1 MIYQFIT
8 ATPHRGRKSNGASL
22 VIVIIGHGC
31 GHHEFLHLHPI
42 QLRLPPYLSLVMV
55 FLDGGNSNLFQ
66 TFHPED
72 WGKDSQFDEHIFFK
86 WVGETTNWIKML
98 PIESMGL
105 VYFPTFTTIYVGN
118 QRIFWI
124 EIAFTACRIFPGL
137 SGSTPRPPA
146 SCGAPIK
153 MHRTSHLSQGLSD
166 GGWCFHGQLEFYMG
180 MSGYVLHVLLN
191 TSETIGKDFLKS
203 NSICLLMIGQ
213 GILRCGT
220 RILRQDPLIRRC
232 HFF

>member
-86 WVGETTNWIKML
+86 WVGEK
-98 PIESMGL
+98 
-105 VYFPTFTTIYVGN
+105 N
-118 QRIFWI
+118 QLNQNGSHRIHGFG
-124 EIAFTACRIFPGL
+124 IFPYIYYH
-137 SGSTPRPPA
+137 SCRKPA
-146 SCGAPIK
+146 AS
-153 MHRTSHLSQGLSD
+153 
-166 GGWCFHGQLEFYMG
+166 
-180 MSGYVLHVLLN
+180 
-191 TSETIGKDFLKS
+191 FL
-203 NSICLLMIGQ
+203 
-213 GILRCGT
+213 
-220 RILRQDPLIRRC
+220 D
-232 HFF
+232 

>member
-66 TFHPED
+66 TFHPEM

-86 WVGETTNWIKML
+86 WVGETTNWIKMVQR
-98 PIESMGL
+98 ESMGL
-105 VYFPTFTTIYVGN
+105 VYFPTFTTIHVGN
-118 QRIFWI
+118 QLILDWNHSP
-124 EIAFTACRIFPGL
+124 TLQDLPGL
-137 SGSTPRPPA
+137 SGSTRPPA
-146 SCGAPIK
+146 SCGAPARFIA
-153 MHRTSHLSQGLSD
+153 
-166 GGWCFHGQLEFYMG
+166 GWWLVFSWPVGILFY
-180 MSGYVLHVLLN
+180 GYVRVRLTCSSKYIRDHW
-191 TSETIGKDFLKS
+191 ERFFLS